1 MKDPNEEKQHLSARI
16 KEEVPVFVEQQFG
29 HIEQE
34 PPNKPSFLFVV
45 LLSAGVFIV
54 LLILGLVVLHLG
66 NGKFGAHA
74 FRRHP
79 TSQLIL
85 PTPTPPTNSAVHLA

>member
-1 MKDPNEEKQHLSARI
+1 MTDPNEEKQHLSARM
-16 KEEVPVFVEQQFG
+16 KEEVPEFVEQQFG

-45 LLSAGVFIV
+45 LLSAAVFII
-54 LLILGLVVLHLG
+54 LLILAIVVLHLG
-66 NGKFGAHA
+66 NGKFGAHS

-85 PTPTPPTNSAVHLA
+85 PTPTPPAHLPAQSA